1 MARLPRC
8 VFPSSGFWHVTA
20 RGVDG
25 TAIVGE
31 RDDALVF
38 LRLLAAVVR
47 RHALEMHALC
57 LMTNHYHLVVEA
69 ARDALSAAMHRVNGI
84 HAATFNRRHRRRGHL
99 FGDRFWTETIE
110 SEEQLHSTC
119 RYVVLNPIRAG
130 LCSHPSEWPWL
141 GSRYGLAV
149 E

>member
-1 MARLPRC
+1 MARLPRY
-8 VFPSSGFWHVTA
+8 VFPSFGFWHVTA

-25 TAIVGE
+25 TAIVRD

-47 RHALEMHALC
+47 RHALDMHAMC
-57 LMTNHYHLVVEA
+57 LMTNHYHLVLQA
-69 ARDALSAAMHRVNGI
+69 ARDALSAAMHRLNGI
-84 HAATFNRRHRRRGHL
+84 HAAAFNRRHRRRGHL

-110 SEEQLHSTC
+110 SEEHLRSTC
-119 RYVVLNPIRAG
+119 RYVILNPVRAG
-130 LCSHPSEWPWL
+130 LCSRPSGWAWL
-141 GSRYGLAV
+141 GSRYGLEV